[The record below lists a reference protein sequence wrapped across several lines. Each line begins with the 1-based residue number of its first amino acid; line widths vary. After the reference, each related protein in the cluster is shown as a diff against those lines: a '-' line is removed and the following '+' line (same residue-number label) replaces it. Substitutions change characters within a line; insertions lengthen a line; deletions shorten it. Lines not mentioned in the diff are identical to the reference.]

1 MIFTQFRPHGRLSQL
16 RYSILWVFH
25 SIWSLVFDKKYKT
38 QDHKVL
44 KNIIND
50 LKLSFEY
57 QKYQFASSQCII
69 IECTKIATKIF
80 NFAAKIIHKQYKKIK
95 LFAAVAA
102 LKVITKKANFSF

>member
-16 RYSILWVFH
+16 RHSILWVFH

-57 QKYQFASSQCII
+57 
-69 IECTKIATKIF
+69 
-80 NFAAKIIHKQYKKIK
+80 
-95 LFAAVAA
+95 
-102 LKVITKKANFSF
+102 